1 MRTIEVDDEVFVGL
15 ELASRLTKLSIPE
28 LVRRSIVSLDSK
40 APAGGRESL
49 APPKQQAQFDLRD
62 KALFDYAKSPGFLAN
77 RSVVDQF
84 LSILSFLQK
93 QNADKFAT
101 LQSLEGRKRRYIA
114 SSEQELEN
122 SGTSVNPKRI
132 PNTSFWVVTNNDTN
146 NKKMLLR
153 QALTLLGYGPE
164 AVRVVPDCLR

>member
-1 MRTIEVDDEVFVGL
+1 MRTIEVDDEVFVSL
-15 ELASRLTKLSIPE
+15 ELASKLTKLSIPQ
-28 LVRRSIVSLDSK
+28 LVRQSIESLDSK
-40 APAGGRESL
+40 VPAGGRGST
-49 APPKQQAQFDLRD
+49 APQKPQTQLDIRD
-62 KALFDYAKSPGFLAN
+62 KALSDYVKSPGFLAN

-84 LSILSFLQK
+84 LGILSFLHK
-93 QNADKFAT
+93 QNPGKFAT

-132 PNTSFWVVTNNDTN
+132 PNTNFWVVTNNDTN

-153 QALTLLGYGPE
+153 QALTLLAYSLEAIRLAPE
-164 AVRVVPDCLR
+164 SLR